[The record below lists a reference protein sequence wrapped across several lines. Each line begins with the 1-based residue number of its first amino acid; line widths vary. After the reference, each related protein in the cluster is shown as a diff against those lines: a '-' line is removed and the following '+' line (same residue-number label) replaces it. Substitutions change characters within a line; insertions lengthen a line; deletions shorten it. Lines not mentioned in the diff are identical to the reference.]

1 MQQLSAEVQDVI
13 SEADRTLAERVSPL
27 TPRMSSIVVRLRPL
41 KEFPPSYR
49 IQYLPLDVRFDW
61 VW

>member
-41 KEFPPSYR
+41 EELPPSYR
-49 IQYLPLDVRFDW
+49 TQYLPLDVRFDW